1 MSGRGKLD
9 SICNKVVDDLF
20 YSIHIAFYHYI
31 GTSKFML
38 KKQTLIIDWLC
49 GTVHHTV
56 QQIRY
61 AEWYRVQERLWRAEV
76 EKNPKNEEAWNN
88 YYRAARYGGWENFL
102 KVNGY
107 PTYRLI
113 DRNGNLLDVNADHR
127 NLDALKNLL
136 KAL

>member
-1 MSGRGKLD
+1 MKIRQTIIVGIAAAGGFLFAINSVWAQEQLD
-9 SICNKVVDDLF
+9 GNTPQKIENVV
-20 YSIHIAFYHYI
+20 
-31 GTSKFML
+31 K
-38 KKQTLIIDWLC
+38 
-49 GTVHHTV
+49 V
-56 QQIRY
+56 QQS

-76 EKNPKNEEAWNN
+76 EKNPKNKEAWNN

-113 DRNGNLLDVNADHR
+113 DCNGNLLDVNADPR
-127 NLDALKNLL
+127 NLDALENLL